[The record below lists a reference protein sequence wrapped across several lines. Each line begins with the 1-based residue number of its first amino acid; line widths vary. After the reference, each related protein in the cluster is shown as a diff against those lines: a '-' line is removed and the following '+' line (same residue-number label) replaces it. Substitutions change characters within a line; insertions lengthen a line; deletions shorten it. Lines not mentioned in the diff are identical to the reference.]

1 MRKRTNLVMTISTLA
16 VVWLAPGVA
25 SAHNSGHLIRP
36 DGTCVDVGS
45 SREAPFVGAGNPN
58 QSPGFNP
65 AGQLDLIPGPGDQYG
80 ARFAADHSPTLLPGP
95 CP

>member
-1 MRKRTNLVMTISTLA
+1 MRTRTGLVTTISALA

-45 SREAPFVGAGNPN
+45 SKEAPLVGAGNPN

-80 ARFAADHSPTLLPGP
+80 ARFAADHSPRLLPGP

>member
-1 MRKRTNLVMTISTLA
+1 MSKRTTLA
-16 VVWLAPGVA
+16 VTISALAVVGLAPGLA
-25 SAHNSGHLIRP
+25 SAHNAAHFFLP
-36 DGTCVDVGS
+36 DGTCVNVGS
-45 SREAPFVGAGNPN
+45 NREAPIVGAGNPN

-65 AGQLDLIPGPGDQYG
+65 EGQLDLIPGPGDQYG